1 MKTLKFIKSFWWWN
15 ALIDIALIIISFINI
30 HNLTSHSH
38 SNKNDF
44 IVLII
49 TILLTFIH
57 SIFLLVFFILKI
69 TRKEYI
75 LSIILLVHLVMLLLM
90 LKSQIILFLIMIV

>member
-1 MKTLKFIKSFWWWN
+1 MKTLKFIKTFWWWN
-15 ALIDIALIIISFINI
+15 VLIDIALMIVSFINI
-30 HNLTSHSH
+30 HNFTRHSS

-57 SIFLLVFFILKI
+57 SIFLFVFFILKI
-69 TRKEYI
+69 ARKEYI
-75 LSIILLVHLVMLLLM
+75 LSIILLAHLIGLLLII
-90 LKSQIILFLIMIV
+90 KSQIIIFFVTIV